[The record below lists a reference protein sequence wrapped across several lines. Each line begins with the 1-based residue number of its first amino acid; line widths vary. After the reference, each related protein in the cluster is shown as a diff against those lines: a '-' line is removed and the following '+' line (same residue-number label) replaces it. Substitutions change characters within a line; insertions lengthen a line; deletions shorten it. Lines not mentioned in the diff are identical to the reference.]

1 MNELIFFG
9 IIILFSI
16 LDSVLKKQK
25 KKAEESGRLAAP
37 EESSPEP
44 RPEPRVEREALGV
57 PQDMVP
63 ADVWAEIAELARG
76 GRPQERWSQGGAP
89 TYVPAPV
96 PPSTLPEPTP
106 ARVGRDTGR
115 ARGRPEPVGRGSRA
129 VTMPG
134 EAVHQTHRDYGTDP
148 SKRAASEQDGLDP
161 LAESLSADA
170 REVRGMLSSGSGHRL
185 RQAFILHELLGA
197 PAAMKSDDL

>member
-44 RPEPRVEREALGV
+44 RVEREALGV

-76 GRPQERWSQGGAP
+76 GRPQERRSQGGAP

-96 PPSTLPEPTP
+96 PPSSLPEPTP

-134 EAVHQTHRDYGTDP
+134 EAVHQTHREYGTDP
-148 SKRAASEQDGLDP
+148 SQRAASEQDGLDP

-170 REVRGMLSSGSGHRL
+170 REVRDMLSSGSGHRL
-185 RQAFILHELLGA
+185 RQAFILHELLGPPVA
-197 PAAMKSDDL
+197 TKDDDR